1 MATRAQ
7 IYREILRE
15 YDALRTRK
23 AAELRER
30 KESLYERFPRLAEIE
45 EELSLLGISAARTA
59 LGSPEGIERAVQEL
73 KGRQHKLAAE
83 RLEIFEAAGISPRVL
98 EMEYDCEKCHDTGY
112 IGPKSCL
119 HSTSL
124 SVVCPH
130 SHSPFSLVGSV
141 GFATH
146 VYP

>member
-83 RLEIFEAAGISPRVL
+83 RLEIFEAAGISLRASWKWS
-98 EMEYDCEKCHDTGY
+98 MTAKNAM
-112 IGPKSCL
+112 IRAISRKA
-119 HSTSL
+119 
-124 SVVCPH
+124 
-130 SHSPFSLVGSV
+130 LVS
-141 GFATH
+141 A
-146 VYP
+146 